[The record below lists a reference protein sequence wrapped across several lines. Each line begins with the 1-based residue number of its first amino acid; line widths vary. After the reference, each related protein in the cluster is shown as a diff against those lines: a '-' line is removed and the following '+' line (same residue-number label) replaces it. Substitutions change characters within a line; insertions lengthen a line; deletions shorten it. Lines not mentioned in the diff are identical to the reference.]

1 MSNFVKTDG
10 SSIPT
15 QDNAFDIGSE
25 ESRFNDIYAQ
35 TFQGVA
41 ILAENLAITGN
52 PGDVLVYNNTSLKWT
67 TSGAY
72 ATKAFVSEQIT
83 NINNDVQVN
92 LEGYVTEL
100 ELETAIQDALQVY
113 DPNIDLTPYALKT
126 QLFSGSYND
135 LSDVPVLITSYNDL
149 TDTPTIPVIPTN
161 ISEFSNDSGYLTEH
175 QDLSAYALKTE
186 LFSADYNDLTN
197 TPTIPSLTGYATET
211 YVNQQITTAM
221 TEGEVDLSD
230 YYTKS
235 QVDTEIANISLTPG
249 PQGDVGPQGIQG
261 IAGATGPAGPAGAT
275 GAQGLQ
281 GLKGDKGDT
290 GDQGP
295 QGIQGPQGLKGDK
308 GDTGDVGPVGPMGP
322 AGATG
327 AVGAQGIQGPEGPE
341 GPAGSGLTNIQDET
355 YGVSVTGKM
364 AISTIDIGSGINASP
379 GATFDLQGTTIN
391 FGSAT
396 IMGGNAFKDT
406 INNHIWAGSTE
417 PTDGHVLSWN
427 ASLLSG
433 AGDYEWIALSSGS
446 GGSSYNDT
454 DVATYLN
461 GNLDTSII
469 PDTNA
474 QYDLGNAEYKIRH
487 LFLSDNSIY
496 MGDAENTLRTSGNTL
511 LFNGE
516 PVQVGAGGEAYD
528 QSLNTT
534 DDVDFA
540 SVTTQA
546 LTVTG
551 VGDTTIT
558 SGADVQLDSPN
569 RVGVL
574 NSPFRL
580 AHMTNAERDA
590 IIAQDGDMIYN
601 VEDMNFQVYT
611 QGSWF
616 RLSLTPIV

>member
-52 PGDVLVYNNTSLKWT
+52 AGDVLVYNNTSLKWT

-161 ISEFSNDSGYLTEH
+161 VSEFTNDSGYLTEH
-175 QDLSAYALKTE
+175 QDLSTYALKTE

-249 PQGDVGPQGIQG
+249 PQGDAGPQGIQG
-261 IAGATGPAGPAGAT
+261 VAGATGPAGPAGAT

-308 GDTGDVGPVGPMGP
+308 GDTGDAGPVGPMGP

-341 GPAGSGLTNIQDET
+341 GPAGPAGSGLTNIQDET

-364 AISTIDIGSGINASP
+364 EIGTIDIGSGINAQPGATFDLQGTTIHFGSATIMGLDSSDVNLANIQDETYGVSVTGKMAIGTIDIGSGINASP

-391 FGSAT
+391 FGSAQ
-396 IMGGNAFKDT
+396 IMGGSAFNDT
-406 INNHIWAGSTE
+406 INNHLWSGSTA

-433 AGDYEWIALSSGS
+433 AGDYEWIAPSSG
-446 GGSSYNDT
+446 GGGT
-454 DVATYLN
+454 
-461 GNLDTSII
+461 
-469 PDTNA
+469 
-474 QYDLGNAEYKIRH
+474 
-487 LFLSDNSIY
+487 
-496 MGDAENTLRTSGNTL
+496 
-511 LFNGE
+511 
-516 PVQVGAGGEAYD
+516 AYD

-601 VEDMNFQVYT
+601 VEDLNFQVYT

>member
-72 ATKAFVSEQIT
+72 ATKSFVTEQIT

-100 ELETAIQDALQVY
+100 ELENAIQNALQVY

-135 LSDVPVLITSYNDL
+135 LSDVPVLVVSYDDL
-149 TDTPTIPVIPTN
+149 TDKPTIPTVPTN
-161 ISEFSNDSGYLTEH
+161 VSAFTNDSGYLTEH
-175 QDLSAYALKTE
+175 QDLSDYALKTE
-186 LFSADYNDLTN
+186 LFSGNYNDLTN
-197 TPTIPSLTGYATET
+197 LPQLEVDLSAYATQT

-235 QVDTEIANISLTPG
+235 EVDTSIANIALTPG
-249 PQGDVGPQGIQG
+249 PQGDAGPQGIQG
-261 IAGATGPAGPAGAT
+261 VAGATGPAGPAGAT
-275 GAQGLQ
+275 GAQGLKGDKGDTGDQ
-281 GLKGDKGDT
+281 GLQGIQGIQGPAGPKGDKGDT

-295 QGIQGPQGLKGDK
+295 QG
-308 GDTGDVGPVGPMGP
+308 PMGP
-322 AGATG
+322 AGANG

-341 GPAGSGLTNIQDET
+341 GPEGPTGPQGPAGASYTDLDVDTHLNTTLAASGE
-355 YGVSVTGKM
+355 
-364 AISTIDIGSGINASP
+364 
-379 GATFDLQGTTIN
+379 
-391 FGSAT
+391 
-396 IMGGNAFKDT
+396 
-406 INNHIWAGSTE
+406 
-417 PTDGHVLSWN
+417 VLSWN
-427 ASLLSG
+427 G
-433 AGDYEWIALSSGS
+433 TDYDWVAQSSGS

-487 LFLSDNSIY
+487 LYLSDNSIY

-534 DDVDFA
+534 DDVNFA
-540 SVTTQA
+540 SITTQA

>member
-72 ATKAFVSEQIT
+72 ATKSFVTEQIT

-100 ELETAIQDALQVY
+100 ELENAIQNALQVY

-135 LSDVPVLITSYNDL
+135 LSDVPVLVVSYDDL
-149 TDTPTIPVIPTN
+149 TDKPTIPTVPTN
-161 ISEFSNDSGYLTEH
+161 VSAFTNDSGYLTEH
-175 QDLSAYALKTE
+175 QDLSDYALKTE
-186 LFSADYNDLTN
+186 LFSGNYNDLTN
-197 TPTIPSLTGYATET
+197 LPQLEVDLSAYATQT

-235 QVDTEIANISLTPG
+235 EVDTSIANIALTPG
-249 PQGDVGPQGIQG
+249 PQGDAGPQGIQG
-261 IAGATGPAGPAGAT
+261 VAGATGPSGPAGAT
-275 GAQGLQ
+275 GAQ

-290 GDQGP
+290 GDQGLQGI
-295 QGIQGPQGLKGDK
+295 QGIQGPAGPKGDK
-308 GDTGDVGPVGPMGP
+308 GDTGDQGPQGPMGP
-322 AGATG
+322 AGANG

-341 GPAGSGLTNIQDET
+341 GPEGPTGPQGPAGASYTDLDVDTHLNTTLAASGE
-355 YGVSVTGKM
+355 
-364 AISTIDIGSGINASP
+364 
-379 GATFDLQGTTIN
+379 
-391 FGSAT
+391 
-396 IMGGNAFKDT
+396 
-406 INNHIWAGSTE
+406 
-417 PTDGHVLSWN
+417 VLSWN
-427 ASLLSG
+427 G
-433 AGDYEWIALSSGS
+433 TDYDWVAQSSGS

-487 LFLSDNSIY
+487 LYLSDNSIY

-534 DDVDFA
+534 DDVNFA
-540 SVTTQA
+540 SITTQA

>member
-72 ATKAFVSEQIT
+72 ATKSFVTEQIT

-92 LEGYVTEL
+92 LEGYITEL
-100 ELETAIQDALQVY
+100 ELENAIQDALQVY

-135 LSDVPVLITSYNDL
+135 LSDVPVLVVSYDDL
-149 TDTPTIPVIPTN
+149 TDKPSIPTVPTN
-161 ISEFSNDSGYLTEH
+161 VSAFVNDSGYLTEH
-175 QDLSAYALKTE
+175 QDLSDYALKTE
-186 LFSADYNDLTN
+186 LFSGNYNDLTN
-197 TPTIPSLTGYATET
+197 LPQLEVDLSAYATQT

-235 QVDTEIANISLTPG
+235 EVDTSIANIALTPG
-249 PQGDVGPQGIQG
+249 PQGEQGIQGIQG
-261 IAGATGPAGPAGAT
+261 IAGPAGPAGPAGAD
-275 GAQGLQ
+275 GATGLQ
-281 GLKGDKGDT
+281 GAKGDT

-295 QGIQGPQGLKGDK
+295 QGIQGIQGPAGPKGDK
-308 GDTGDVGPVGPMGP
+308 GDTGDQGPQGPMGP

-341 GPAGSGLTNIQDET
+341 GPEGPAGPGLTNIQDET

-364 AISTIDIGSGINASP
+364 AIGTIDIGSGINASP
-379 GATFDLQGTTIN
+379 GATFDLQGTTIHFGSATIAGLDSSDVNLANISDASYGVLVQGKVAADGFDVGSSINASPGATLDFQGTTIN

-406 INNHIWAGSTE
+406 IDNHIWAGGTA

-427 ASLLSG
+427 SSLLSG
-433 AGDYEWIALSSGS
+433 AGDYEWIAPSSG
-446 GGSSYNDT
+446 GGGT
-454 DVATYLN
+454 
-461 GNLDTSII
+461 
-469 PDTNA
+469 
-474 QYDLGNAEYKIRH
+474 
-487 LFLSDNSIY
+487 
-496 MGDAENTLRTSGNTL
+496 
-511 LFNGE
+511 
-516 PVQVGAGGEAYD
+516 AYD

>member
-72 ATKAFVSEQIT
+72 ATKSFVTEQIT

-100 ELETAIQDALQVY
+100 ELENAIQNALQVY

-135 LSDVPVLITSYNDL
+135 LSDVPVLVVSYDDL
-149 TDTPTIPVIPTN
+149 TDKPTIPTVPTN
-161 ISEFSNDSGYLTEH
+161 VSAFTNDSGYLTEH
-175 QDLSAYALKTE
+175 QDLSDYALKTE
-186 LFSADYNDLTN
+186 LFSGNYNDLTN
-197 TPTIPSLTGYATET
+197 LPQLEVDLSAYATQT

-235 QVDTEIANISLTPG
+235 EVDTSIANIALTPG
-249 PQGDVGPQGIQG
+249 PQGEQGIQG
-261 IAGATGPAGPAGAT
+261 IQGVAGATGPAGPAGAD
-275 GAQGLQ
+275 GADGLQ
-281 GLKGDKGDT
+281 GAKGDTGDQGPQGIQGIQGPAGPKGDKGDT

-295 QGIQGPQGLKGDK
+295 QG
-308 GDTGDVGPVGPMGP
+308 PMGP
-322 AGATG
+322 AGANG

-341 GPAGSGLTNIQDET
+341 GPEGPTGPQGPAGASYTDSDVDTHLNTAFAASGE
-355 YGVSVTGKM
+355 
-364 AISTIDIGSGINASP
+364 
-379 GATFDLQGTTIN
+379 
-391 FGSAT
+391 
-396 IMGGNAFKDT
+396 
-406 INNHIWAGSTE
+406 
-417 PTDGHVLSWN
+417 VLSWN
-427 ASLLSG
+427 G
-433 AGDYEWIALSSGS
+433 TDYDWVAQSSGS
-446 GGSSYNDT
+446 GGSSYTDT

-487 LFLSDNSIY
+487 LYLSDNSIY